1 MSRSLVLAIFFG
13 LCSGQWLLPLNAAE
27 QGNAFTPDIRW
38 IKNPSP
44 PFHILDGHHKS
55 YGICDVLV
63 EKLNDKLSPLSVN
76 VEVYP
81 QSRVRK
87 LIEGTENLCFPC
99 MIKRQD
105 TERFVY
111 SERTTVYPPL
121 GIIMSKQRLAERYP
135 DAPDALSLAELLDN
149 RDILFGFA
157 EARRFPAVLQTL
169 IDQHSSDAN
178 VVPLAGVLGP
188 VRVLTQ
194 IHLDRIQYTLDYPG
208 VLRYF
213 SIKEKNNALTYLPTT
228 EYGEEPVYGA
238 IGCTNNEWGKKAVNA
253 INSVLS
259 EVLQDPEYIEN
270 QQFWLNSIP

>member
-1 MSRSLVLAIFFG
+1 MSRIIILALLLG
-13 LCSGQWLLPLNAAE
+13 LCSGEWLLPVNAAE
-27 QGNAFTPDIRW
+27 RGNAFTPDIRW

-44 PFHILDGHHKS
+44 PFHILDGHYKD

-63 EKLNDKLSPLSVN
+63 EKLNSKLSPLSIN
-76 VEVYP
+76 VDVYP

-87 LIEGTENLCFPC
+87 LIEGSENLCFPC
-99 MIKRQD
+99 MINRQD

-111 SERTTVYPPL
+111 SARTTVYPPL
-121 GIIMSKQRLAERYP
+121 GIIMSKQRLTERYTDVP
-135 DAPDALSLAELLDN
+135 AALSLAEMLDN
-149 RDILFGFA
+149 SDILFGFA
-157 EARRFPAVLQTL
+157 EARRFPAVLQVL
-169 IDQHSSDAN
+169 VDQHSNAAN

-213 SIKEKNNALTYLPTT
+213 SIKENNNELIYLPTT
-228 EYGEEPVYGA
+228 EYGGEPVYGA

-253 INSVLS
+253 INSVLND
-259 EVLQDPEYIEN
+259 VLHDPEYIEN
-270 QQFWLNSIP
+270 QTFWLNSIP